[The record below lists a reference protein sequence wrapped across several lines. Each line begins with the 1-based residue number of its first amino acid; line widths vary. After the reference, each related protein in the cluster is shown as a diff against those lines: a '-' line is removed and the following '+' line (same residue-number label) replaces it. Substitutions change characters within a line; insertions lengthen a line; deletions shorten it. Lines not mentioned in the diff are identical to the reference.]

1 MSEAPILIALRQFVD
16 KYAWDK
22 SLRASPITAEPS
34 GSGTGAAP
42 ARTLEDTSISDFI
55 AQHEKVA

>member
-22 SLRASPITAEPS
+22 SLLAKPDISS
-34 GSGTGAAP
+34 TGAAP
-42 ARTLEDTSISDFI
+42 ARRSARTLQDTSISDFI
-55 AQHEKVA
+55 KQQERAA